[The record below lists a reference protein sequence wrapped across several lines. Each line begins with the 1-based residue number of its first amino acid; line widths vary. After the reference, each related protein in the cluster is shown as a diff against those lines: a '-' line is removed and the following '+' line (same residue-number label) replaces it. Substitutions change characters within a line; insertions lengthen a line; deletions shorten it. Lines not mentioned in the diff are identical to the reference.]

1 MPSCKERLHI
11 IVMNGSNSGRRNSF
25 RIEVGT
31 GSKEQDFVGEDSMIF

>member
-11 IVMNGSNSGRRNSF
+11 IVMNGSNSGILLGSR
-25 RIEVGT
+25 VGT

>member
-11 IVMNGSNSGRRNSF
+11 IVMNRSNSGRNSF